1 MGFSVSGSAALVFA
15 GLFVAFGMW
24 HTATANSFERV
35 SEAEADRTDAVLA
48 QQNTE
53 LAIVTT
59 SYDGG
64 ADELTIDVENTG
76 ATGLRLSRTDLVVDG
91 TYVTGWRDG
100 ATVDGDGGTDLWL
113 GGETLTVV
121 LDRTSQPSR
130 VKVITERGVADAS
143 GVS

>member
-53 LAIVTT
+53 LAIVTA

-76 ATGLRLSRTDLVVDG
+76 ATELRLSRTDLVVDG
-91 TYVTGWRDG
+91 AYVTGWRDG